1 MIYRKEYQY
10 LLTIIM
16 GKTCSGKNAVVKEL
30 VSRGW
35 SQIITYTSRP
45 KRRGE
50 KNGREYFY
58 ISNDDFANKIN
69 SGYFA
74 EWKSYNVNGK
84 TWYYGS
90 PSEEIIEASLDDKNN
105 VIILTPQGVEDTLAF
120 LSKYISDYQINIIY
134 LYANRSTILNRLQK
148 RKDKNDSIER
158 RMRADDIDFKN
169 ATSLANKIIY
179 NNDSDSV
186 AEVADKI
193 IKSAERKF

>member
-1 MIYRKEYQY
+1 M
-10 LLTIIM
+10 LTIIM

-58 ISNDDFANKIN
+58 ISDDDFSNKIN
-69 SGYFA
+69 NGYFV

-84 TWYYGS
+84 IWYYGS
-90 PSEEIIEASLDDKNN
+90 PSEEIIEASLDDKNH

-120 LSKYISDYQINIIY
+120 LSKYITDYQINIIY
-134 LYANRSTILNRLQK
+134 LYANRSTILKRLQK

-169 ATSLANKIIY
+169 ATSLANRIIY
-179 NNDSDSV
+179 NNDSDSITD
-186 AEVADKI
+186 VADKI